1 MNYLEVI
8 TINMS
13 YDELI
18 RIYTNL
24 YDIIWSDVL
33 PRGAVS
39 LLQPVCVWFNTKHNM
54 NEYELRWINY
64 GLYEFVWYYREQR
77 VTTGGRLAFTA

>member
-33 PRGAVS
+33 PWGAVL
-39 LLQPVCVWFNTKHNM
+39 LLQRVCVN
-54 NEYELRWINY
+54 
-64 GLYEFVWYYREQR
+64 
-77 VTTGGRLAFTA
+77 